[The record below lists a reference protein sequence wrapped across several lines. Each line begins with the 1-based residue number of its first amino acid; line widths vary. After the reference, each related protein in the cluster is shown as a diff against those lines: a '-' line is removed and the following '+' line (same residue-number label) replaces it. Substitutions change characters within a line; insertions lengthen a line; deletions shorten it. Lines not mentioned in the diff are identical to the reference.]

1 MLNIQRCFRAA
12 RPCAAAIFFLES
24 LVAATQIGHT
34 QTVGDGLHFFKNYF
48 VTGGSVTGNV
58 DFGSQSG
65 GNGFVTGVIPIS
77 GVPQDADIVGAFLYW
92 ETIAAGSQSSTVTGA
107 HFHGFDISSVTKQ
120 IGFRPLTATYA
131 PCWSSGG
138 GSNTTFTMATYR
150 TDVLRFLPIGDD
162 PTKLG
167 FGKRLANSADLATQ
181 FPDVSDPRNA
191 HTVTLPEAG
200 TGNQV
205 PQTAGSSLV
214 IIYRD
219 TRDDVSPAAG
229 VQRPPLTSV
238 VVFDGLDLQALGA
251 TTTATIK
258 GFYLASSPTAT
269 ATLTTIVGSGAKN
282 ATESLSFNS
291 QPIATNP
298 FIGVASPG
306 SDRGWDSPTF
316 DISNLIG
323 QSTTT
328 AYGQQAD
335 VSITHDNGTPYDCL
349 NETAVILNTTVQDAD
364 NDGIVDSW
372 ESSETSGSLLD
383 PNGVLLPDLYA
394 MGARTN
400 QQDLFVEIGRTVLN
414 EAYVNP
420 FQGNV
425 SPHDHMPSAAALAMV
440 GDAFKRAPVSIPNGS
455 AGIAVHFDVG
465 NHYQDGIATNPAAP
479 YIIPFK
485 HADGSACT
493 APDASDHTF
502 DVNCLARGGEAIVET
517 ACVPSASNNFHC
529 QFPGYRGVVGWKTGF
544 RFLRDQSLDDLS
556 TPADESNCTAAPNT
570 CSRRFDRNRKD
581 IFHYAL
587 FPHALGVQ
595 RLDDPNTPAD
605 ESVAGNPATPVPV
618 GVSGTG
624 DGGGSGGGDLMVT
637 LGFWDNFVG
646 TDFQQASTLMHEL
659 GHNFGLRHGP
669 TYVSNGLL
677 TVQNCQPNYE
687 SVMNYAFQVHGL
699 TVKSLNVPVGGF
711 QPNDSVI
718 DYSREVLPGVN
729 ETTLNESTGL
739 GTMNYAT
746 AWHVNRNATLLASV
760 GSTALRRHC
769 DGSFL
774 SSQEFLDYSNGNG
787 MVRVES
793 STRTAPIDWNMNGT
807 ADTGVSQDIT
817 FNGVK
822 NTLSVGPND
831 WTQLDLRQVGS
842 RRNVASH
849 AIIDAV
855 GPLSLDQ
862 GQGDNG
868 QGDNGQGDNGQGDN
882 GQGDNGQGD
891 NGQGDNGQGDNGQ
904 GDNGSPPE
912 VDFESAADAP
922 HLQSLTIIKQPPPQG
937 ILVKWSAPHVGKVF
951 SYDIWRSEGT
961 TITPQHIVVGTVL
974 APTTAFLDT
983 SVKKSGV
990 PYTYFVTANVLEHPN
1005 SAVLTRTGI
1014 SNSGSISFK

>member
-1 MLNIQRCFRAA
+1 MSNTEHSLRGSRA
-12 RPCAAAIFFLES
+12 CAAAILCLELFVS
-24 LVAATQIGHT
+24 VT
-34 QTVGDGLHFFKNYF
+34 QTGHAQGVNDGLHFFKNYF
-48 VTGGSVTGNV
+48 VTGGSVTGSV
-58 DFGSQSG
+58 DFEPHSG
-65 GNGFVTGVIPIS
+65 GNGFATAVIPIS
-77 GVPQDADIVGAFLYW
+77 GVPQAADIIGAFLYW
-92 ETIAAGSQSSTVTGA
+92 ETIAAGSQSSTVSGA
-107 HFHGFDISSVTKQ
+107 RFHGFDISSVTKQ
-120 IGFRPLTATYA
+120 VGFRPLSANFA

-138 GSNTTFTMATYR
+138 GANTTYTMATYR

-162 PTKLG
+162 PTKPG
-167 FGKRLANSADLATQ
+167 YGKRLANSIDLATQ
-181 FPDVSDPRNA
+181 FPDVADARNA
-191 HTVTLPEAG
+191 HTVVLPEAG

-205 PQTAGSSLV
+205 PQTAGASLV

-219 TRDDVSPAAG
+219 TRDDISPAEG

-238 VVFDGLDLQALGA
+238 VIFDGLDLQAQG
-251 TTTATIK
+251 TTTTRTIK
-258 GFYLASSPTAT
+258 GFYLASSSPT
-269 ATLTTIVGSGAKN
+269 ATLTAIVGSGAKN
-282 ATESLSFNS
+282 TTEQLWFNS
-291 QPIATNP
+291 QSIATNP
-298 FIGVASPG
+298 FVGINSPG

-316 DISNLIG
+316 DVSALIG

-335 VSITHDNGTPYDCL
+335 VSITHDSATPYDCL
-349 NETAVILNTTVQDAD
+349 NQTALILNTTAQDAD
-364 NDGIVDSW
+364 RDGIVDSW
-372 ESSETSGSLLD
+372 ESSATSGSLLD
-383 PNGVLLPDLYA
+383 PNDVPLPDLYA
-394 MGARTN
+394 MGARPN
-400 QQDLFVEIGRTVLN
+400 KQDLFVEIGRTVLN
-414 EAYVNP
+414 ESYINP
-420 FQGNV
+420 FQGSV
-425 SPHDHMPSAAALAMV
+425 SPHDHMPSALALSLV
-440 GDAFKRAPVSIPNGS
+440 GNAYKRAPVANLNGS
-455 AGIAVHFDVG
+455 TGIAVHFDVG

-485 HADGSACT
+485 HADGTACT
-493 APDASDHTF
+493 PPPDTSDHTF
-502 DVNCLARGGEAIVET
+502 DGNCLARGGEAIVET
-517 ACVPSASNNFHC
+517 ACVPSAANNFHC

-544 RFLRDQSLDDLS
+544 RFLRDQPLDDP
-556 TPADESNCTAAPNT
+556 TTAANEGNCTAAPDS

-587 FPHALGVQ
+587 FAHALGVQ
-595 RLDDPNTPAD
+595 RLDDPNTAAD

-699 TVKSLNVPVGGF
+699 TVKSMNVPINGF

-718 DYSREVLPGVN
+718 DYSREGLPGVT
-729 ETTLNESTGL
+729 ETTLNESAGL

-746 AWHVNRNATLLASV
+746 AWHVNRNAALIASV

-774 SSQEFLDYSNGNG
+774 SSQEFSDYTNGNG
-787 MVRVES
+787 IVRVES
-793 STRTAPIDWNMNGT
+793 VARTAPIDWNMNGT
-807 ADTGVSQDIT
+807 TETGVSQDIT

-822 NTLSVGPND
+822 STLTVGPND

-849 AIIDAV
+849 AVADAV

-912 VDFESAADAP
+912 VDFESATDAP
-922 HLQSLTIIKQPPPQG
+922 HLQSLTPIKQPPPQG
-937 ILVKWSAPHVGKVF
+937 ILVRWSAPHVGKVF
-951 SYDIWRSEGT
+951 SYDIWRSEGS
-961 TITPQHIVVGTVL
+961 TITAQHTVVGTVL
-974 APTTAFLDT
+974 APTTTFLDT
-983 SVKKSGV
+983 SAKKPV
-990 PYTYFVTANVLEHPN
+990 TYTYFITANVSDH
-1005 SAVLTRTGI
+1005 AHTDVLIRTEI
-1014 SNSGSISFK
+1014 SNPGTISLK

>member
-1 MLNIQRCFRAA
+1 MLNTPFPFRAKPA
-12 RPCAAAIFFLES
+12 GAAAILILE
-24 LVAATQIGHT
+24 LFVAATQIGHA
-34 QTVGDGLHFFKNYF
+34 QTVNDGLHFFKNYF

-65 GNGFVTGVIPIS
+65 GGGFVTGVIPIS

-92 ETIAAGSQSSTVTGA
+92 ETIAAGSQPSTVAGA
-107 HFHGFDISSVTKQ
+107 RFHGFDISSVTKQ
-120 IGFRPLTATYA
+120 IGFRALTANYA

-138 GSNTTFTMATYR
+138 GSNTTYTMATYR
-150 TDVLRFLPIGDD
+150 TDVLRFLPVGDD
-162 PTKLG
+162 PTKPG
-167 FGKRLANSADLATQ
+167 FGKRLANSTDLATQ
-181 FPDVSDPRNA
+181 FPDVTDARNA
-191 HTVTLPEAG
+191 HTVRLPEAG

-205 PQTAGSSLV
+205 PQTAGASLV

-219 TRDDVSPAAG
+219 TRDDISPAAG
-229 VQRPPLTSV
+229 AQRPPLTSV
-238 VVFDGLDLQALGA
+238 VIFDGLDLQALGA
-251 TTTATIK
+251 TSTNTIK
-258 GFYLASSPTAT
+258 GFYLASSPTPA

-282 ATESLSFNS
+282 GTEQLSFNS
-291 QPIATNP
+291 QVIASNP

-316 DISNLIG
+316 DVSTLIG
-323 QSTTT
+323 QSATS

-335 VSITHDNGTPYDCL
+335 VTITHASATPYDCL
-349 NETAVILNTTVQDAD
+349 NQTAVIVNTTAQDAD
-364 NDGIVDSW
+364 DDGIVDSW
-372 ESSETSGSLLD
+372 ESSDSSGSLLD
-383 PNGVLLPDLYA
+383 PNGVPLPDLYA
-394 MGARTN
+394 MGARSN
-400 QQDLFVEIGRTVLN
+400 KKDLFVEIGRTVLN
-414 EAYVNP
+414 ETYANP
-420 FQGNV
+420 FQGSV

-440 GDAFKRAPVSIPNGS
+440 GDAFKRAPVTNPNGTT
-455 AGIAVHFDVG
+455 GIAVHFDVG

-479 YIIPFK
+479 YVIPFK
-485 HADGSACT
+485 HADGTACT
-493 APDASDHTF
+493 APDAGDHTF
-502 DVNCLARGGEAIVET
+502 DVNCLARGGESIIET
-517 ACVPSASNNFHC
+517 ACVPNAANNFHC

-544 RFLRDQSLDDLS
+544 RFLRDQPLDDP
-556 TPADESNCTAAPNT
+556 TTAADESNCAAAPIS

-595 RLDDPNTPAD
+595 RLDDPNTLSD

-646 TDFQQASTLMHEL
+646 TDFQQGSTLMHEL
-659 GHNFGLRHGP
+659 GHNLGLRHGP
-669 TYVSNGLL
+669 TYVSNGLV

-699 TVKSLNVPVGGF
+699 TVKTTNVPVNGF
-711 QPNDSVI
+711 QANESVI
-718 DYSREVLPGVN
+718 DYSREGLPAVN
-729 ETTLNESTGL
+729 ETTLNETTGL

-746 AWHVNRNATLLASV
+746 AWHVNRNAVLLAGV

-774 SSQEFLDYSNGNG
+774 SSQEFSDYTNGNG
-787 MVRVES
+787 VVRVES
-793 STRTAPIDWNMNGT
+793 VARTAPIDWNMNGT
-807 ADTGVSQDIT
+807 TDTVVSQDIT
-817 FNGVK
+817 FNGVQ
-822 NTLSVGPND
+822 NTLTVGPND
-831 WTQLDLRQVGS
+831 WAQVDLRQVGS

-849 AIIDAV
+849 AVADAV

-891 NGQGDNGQGDNGQ
+891 NG
-904 GDNGSPPE
+904 SPPE
-912 VDFESAADAP
+912 VDFESATDAP
-922 HLQSLTIIKQPPPQG
+922 HLRSLTPIKQPPPQG
-937 ILVKWSAPHVGKVF
+937 ILVKWSAPHVGMVF

-974 APTTAFLDT
+974 APTTEFLDT
-983 SVKKSGV
+983 SAKKTV
-990 PYTYFVTANVLEHPN
+990 TYTYFVTANVSDHGHPN
-1005 SAVLTRTGI
+1005 ALIRTEI
-1014 SNSGSISFK
+1014 SNPGTISFK

>member
-1 MLNIQRCFRAA
+1 MPNIQRCFRAA
-12 RPCAAAIFFLES
+12 RPCAAAIFCVEL
-24 LVAATQIGHT
+24 LVAATQVGHT
-34 QTVGDGLHFFKNYF
+34 QTVTDGLHFFKNYF

-65 GNGFVTGVIPIS
+65 GGGFVTGVIPIS

-107 HFHGFDISSVTKQ
+107 RFHDFDISSVTKQ
-120 IGFRPLTATYA
+120 IGFRPLSANYA

-138 GSNTTFTMATYR
+138 GSNTTYTMATYR

-162 PTKLG
+162 PTKPG

-181 FPDVSDPRNA
+181 FPDVADARNA
-191 HTVTLPEAG
+191 HTITLPEAG

-205 PQTAGSSLV
+205 PQTAGASLV

-219 TRDDVSPAAG
+219 TRDDISPAQG

-258 GFYLASSPTAT
+258 GFYLASSPTPT

-282 ATESLSFNS
+282 ATEHLSFNN
-291 QPIATNP
+291 QVIFNNP

-316 DISNLIG
+316 DVGNLIG

-335 VSITHDNGTPYDCL
+335 VSITHDNATPYDCL
-349 NETAVILNTTVQDAD
+349 NQTALILNTTVEDAD

-372 ESSETSGSLLD
+372 ESSDTSGSLLD
-383 PNGVLLPDLYA
+383 PNGVPVPDLYA

-400 QQDLFVEIGRTVLN
+400 QQDLFVEIGRTILN
-414 EAYVNP
+414 ETYANP
-420 FQGNV
+420 FQGDV

-465 NHYQDGIATNPAAP
+465 NRYQDGIGTNPAAP

-502 DVNCLARGGEAIVET
+502 DVNCLARGGESIVET
-517 ACVPSASNNFHC
+517 ACVPNAANNFHC
-529 QFPGYRGVVGWKTGF
+529 EFPGYRGVVGWKTGF
-544 RFLRDQSLDDLS
+544 RFLRDQPLDDPT
-556 TPADESNCTAAPNT
+556 TPADESNCTTAPNS

-669 TYVSNGLL
+669 TYISNGLL

-699 TVKSLNVPVGGF
+699 TVKSINVPIDGF
-711 QPNDSVI
+711 QLNESVI
-718 DYSREVLPGVN
+718 DYARQVLPGVN
-729 ETTLNESTGL
+729 ETTLNESAGL

-746 AWHVNRNATLLASV
+746 AWHVNRNAALLASV

-774 SSQEFLDYSNGNG
+774 SSQEFSDYTNGNG

-807 ADTGVSQDIT
+807 PSDTGVSQDVT

-849 AIIDAV
+849 AIVDAV

-912 VDFESAADAP
+912 VDFESATDAP

-937 ILVKWSAPHVGKVF
+937 ILVKWSGPHVGKVF
-951 SYDIWRSEGT
+951 SYDVWRSEGT
-961 TITPQHIVVGTVL
+961 TITPQHTIVGTVL
-974 APTTAFLDT
+974 APTTSFLDT
-983 SVKKSGV
+983 SAKKNV
-990 PYTYFVTANVLEHPN
+990 PYTYFVTANVPEHGNP
-1005 SAVLTRTGI
+1005 AVLTRTGI

>member
-1 MLNIQRCFRAA
+1 MFNIQRSFRAA
-12 RPCAAAIFFLES
+12 RPCATAIFCLELFL
-24 LVAATQIGHT
+24 AATQVGHT
-34 QTVGDGLHFFKNYF
+34 ETLSDGLHFFKNYF

-65 GNGFVTGVIPIS
+65 GGGFVTGVIPIS

-120 IGFRPLTATYA
+120 IGFRPLTANYA

-138 GSNTTFTMATYR
+138 GSNTTYTMATYR

-162 PTKLG
+162 PTKPG
-167 FGKRLANSADLATQ
+167 FGKRLANSADLAAQ
-181 FPDVSDPRNA
+181 FPDVSDARNA

-205 PQTAGSSLV
+205 PQTAGASLV
-214 IIYRD
+214 VIYRD

-238 VVFDGLDLQALGA
+238 VIFDGLDLQALGA

-258 GFYLASSPTAT
+258 GFYLASSPAT

-282 ATESLSFNS
+282 ATEHLSFNS
-291 QPIATNP
+291 QPISTNP
-298 FIGVASPG
+298 FVGVNSPG

-316 DISNLIG
+316 DVGTPIG

-335 VSITHDNGTPYDCL
+335 LTITHDNATPYDCL
-349 NETAVILNTTVQDAD
+349 NETAVILNTTVQDDD

-372 ESSETSGSLLD
+372 ESLETSGSLVD
-383 PNGVLLPDLYA
+383 PNDSPLPDLYA

-400 QQDLFVEIGRTVLN
+400 KKDLFVEIGRTVLS
-414 EAYVNP
+414 ETYTNP
-420 FQGNV
+420 FQGEV
-425 SPHDHMPSAAALAMV
+425 TAHDHMPSAVALAMV
-440 GDAFKRAPVSIPNGS
+440 GDAFKRAPTP
-455 AGIAVHFDVG
+455 IAVHFDVG
-465 NHYQDGIATNPAAP
+465 NHYQDSIATNPAAP

-485 HADGSACT
+485 RADGTTDCT
-493 APDASDHTF
+493 PPDASDHTF
-502 DVNCLARGGEAIVET
+502 DVSCLARGGEAIVET
-517 ACVPSASNNFHC
+517 ACVPSATNNC
-529 QFPGYRGVVGWKTGF
+529 RFPAYRGVVGWKTGF
-544 RFLRDQSLDDLS
+544 RFLRDQPLDG
-556 TPADESNCTAAPNT
+556 NCAVDPNT

-587 FPHALGVQ
+587 FAHALGVQ
-595 RLDDPNTPAD
+595 RLDDPNTTSVN
-605 ESVAGNPATPVPV
+605 ESVLDDPTTPALDPTPVPV

-669 TYVSNGLL
+669 TYISSGLL

-699 TVKSLNVPVGGF
+699 TVKSTNVPVDGF

-729 ETTLNESTGL
+729 QTINETTLNESAGL
-739 GTMNYAT
+739 GTMKYAT
-746 AWHVNRNATLLASV
+746 AWHVNRNAALLASV
-760 GSTALRRHC
+760 ASTALRRHC

-774 SSQEFLDYSNGNG
+774 SSQEFSDYTNGNG

-807 ADTGVSQDIT
+807 IDPTVPAISQDIT

-822 NTLSVGPND
+822 GTLSVGPND

-849 AIIDAV
+849 AIADAV

-912 VDFESAADAP
+912 VDFESATDAP

-951 SYDIWRSEGT
+951 SYDVWRSEGT

-974 APTTAFLDT
+974 AAKTSFLDT
-983 SVKKSGV
+983 SAKKNV
-990 PYTYFVTANVLEHPN
+990 PYTYFVTANVSDHKNP
-1005 SAVLTRTGI
+1005 AALTTTGI

>member
-1 MLNIQRCFRAA
+1 MLDAKFRLRA
-12 RPCAAAIFFLES
+12 RPACAAAILGLE
-24 LVAATQIGHT
+24 LFVAAAQIGHA
-34 QTVGDGLHFFKNYF
+34 QAVNDGLRFFKNYF
-48 VTGGSVTGNV
+48 VTGGSVTGSV

-92 ETIAAGSQSSTVTGA
+92 ETIAAGSQSSTVPGA
-107 HFHGFDISSVTKQ
+107 RFHGFDISTVTKQ
-120 IGFRPLTATYA
+120 IGLRPLTANYA

-138 GSNTTFTMATYR
+138 GSNTTYTMATYR

-162 PTKLG
+162 PSKPG
-167 FGKRLANSADLATQ
+167 YGKRLANSADLATQ
-181 FPDVSDPRNA
+181 FPDITDARNA
-191 HTVTLPEAG
+191 HAVTLPEAG

-205 PQTAGSSLV
+205 PQTAGASLV

-219 TRDDVSPAAG
+219 TRDDVSPAGG

-238 VVFDGLDLQALGA
+238 VIFDGLDLQALGA
-251 TTTATIK
+251 TTTRTIK
-258 GFYLASSPTAT
+258 GFYLASSAPTA
-269 ATLTTIVGSGAKN
+269 ALTTIVGSGAKN
-282 ATESLSFNS
+282 GTEQLSFNNQLIKS
-291 QPIATNP
+291 NP

-316 DISNLIG
+316 DVSGLIG
-323 QSTTT
+323 QSATS

-335 VSITHDNGTPYDCL
+335 VSITHDNATPYDCL
-349 NETAVILNTTVQDAD
+349 NETALIVNTTVQDAD
-364 NDGIVDSW
+364 NDGLVDSW
-372 ESSETSGSLLD
+372 ESSTTSGSLLD
-383 PNGVLLPDLYA
+383 PNDVPLPNLYA
-394 MGARTN
+394 MGARSN
-400 QQDLFVEIGRTVLN
+400 KQDLFVEIGRTVLN
-414 EAYVNP
+414 EAYANP
-420 FQGNV
+420 FQGSV

-440 GDAFKRAPVSIPNGS
+440 GDAFKRAPVVNPNGS
-455 AGIAVHFDVG
+455 TGIAVHFDVG
-465 NHYQDGIATNPAAP
+465 NHYQDSGNPAAL
-479 YIIPFK
+479 YVIPFT
-485 HADGSACT
+485 HADGTDCVLP
-493 APDASDHTF
+493 PDASDHTF
-502 DVNCLARGGEAIVET
+502 DANCLARGGESIVET
-517 ACVPSASNNFHC
+517 PCVPSAANNFHC
-529 QFPGYRGVVGWKTGF
+529 AFPGYRGVVGWKSGF
-544 RFLRDQSLDDLS
+544 RFLRDQALDDPT
-556 TPADESNCTAAPNT
+556 TPANESNCTAAPNS

-587 FPHALGVQ
+587 FAHALGVQ
-595 RLDDPNTPAD
+595 RLNDPNTEAD

-624 DGGGSGGGDLMVT
+624 DGGGSGGGDLLVT
-637 LGFWDNFVG
+637 LGFWDSFVG

-699 TVKSLNVPVGGF
+699 TVKSMNVPVNGF
-711 QPNDSVI
+711 QLNESVI
-718 DYSREVLPGVN
+718 DYSREGIPGVN
-729 ETTLNESTGL
+729 ETTLNEAAGL

-746 AWHVNRNATLLASV
+746 AWHVNRNAALIAGV
-760 GSTALRRHC
+760 ASTALRRHC

-774 SSQEFLDYSNGNG
+774 SSQEFSDYSNGNG
-787 MVRVES
+787 IVRVES
-793 STRTAPIDWNMNGT
+793 VARTAPIDWNMSGT
-807 ADTGVSQDIT
+807 IDTGVSEDIT
-817 FNGVK
+817 FNGIK
-822 NTLSVGPND
+822 NTLTVGPND
-831 WTQLDLRQVGS
+831 WTQVDLRQVGS

-849 AIIDAV
+849 AVANAI

-912 VDFESAADAP
+912 VDFESATDAP
-922 HLQSLTIIKQPPPQG
+922 HLQSLTPIKQPPPQG

-951 SYDIWRSEGT
+951 SYDVWRSEGA

-974 APTTAFLDT
+974 APATTFLDT
-983 SVKKSGV
+983 SAKKTV
-990 PYTYFVTANVLEHPN
+990 TYTYFVTANVADHANPT
-1005 SAVLTRTGI
+1005 VLIRTEI
-1014 SNSGSISFK
+1014 SNPGTISFK